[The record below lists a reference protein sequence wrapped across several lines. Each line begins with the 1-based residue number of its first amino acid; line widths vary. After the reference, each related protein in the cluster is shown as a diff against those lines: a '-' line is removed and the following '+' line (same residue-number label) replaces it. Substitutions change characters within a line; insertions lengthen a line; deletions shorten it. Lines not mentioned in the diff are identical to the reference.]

1 MEFLMTKTIVM
12 EFFVLICPLCGQ
24 ANERIV
30 FFDVVFHLGVN
41 IYSSRQHDS
50 IVIAT
55 TMTYKAGY

>member
-1 MEFLMTKTIVM
+1 MTKTIVM

-30 FFDVVFHLGVN
+30 FVEGFFDVVFHLGVN

>member
-1 MEFLMTKTIVM
+1 M

-24 ANERIV
+24 ANRRIV
-30 FFDVVFHLGVN
+30 FVEGFFDVVFHLGVN

>member
-1 MEFLMTKTIVM
+1 M

-30 FFDVVFHLGVN
+30 FVEGFSTLFFHLGVN

>member
-12 EFFVLICPLCGQ
+12 EFFV
-24 ANERIV
+24 
-30 FFDVVFHLGVN
+30 DVVFHLGVN